1 MDTKDN
7 NTLEIQLTVSDDLL
21 NKVLRA
27 LMTPAPNPMG
37 GGMPIPMSLLA
48 GMLGDGGGKPEPK
61 EGEETPTVGGKIKG
75 AK

>member
-7 NTLEIQLTVSDDLL
+7 NTIEIQLTVSDDLL

-27 LMTPAPNPMG
+27 LMTPPPNPMG

-61 EGEETPTVGGKIKG
+61 EGEEKPTVGFKIKG